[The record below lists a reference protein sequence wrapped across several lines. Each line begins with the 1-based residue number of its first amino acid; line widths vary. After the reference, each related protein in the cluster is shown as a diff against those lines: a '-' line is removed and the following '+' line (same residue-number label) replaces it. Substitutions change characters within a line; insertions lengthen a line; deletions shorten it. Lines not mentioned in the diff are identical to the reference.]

1 MERYG
6 LAYALLAALLWGSA
20 PVLEKLGLVKISP
33 LAGLAIRTITI
44 TIILVVIALFTDMA
58 KEIVRVDSRSLF
70 FLVVSG
76 IIAGLLGM
84 LAYFKALKCWE
95 ASRVVPIVGAYPLFA
110 FLFALLF
117 LGEKLTLQKALGVL
131 LVVGGVFLLG

>member
-131 LVVGGVFLLG
+131 LVVSGVFLLG

>member
-6 LAYALLAALLWGSA
+6 LTYALLAALLWGSA

-58 KEIVRVDSRSLF
+58 KEIVRVDARSLF

-110 FLFALLF
+110 FLFALLC

-131 LVVGGVFLLG
+131 LVVSGVFLLG

>member
-44 TIILVVIALFTDMA
+44 TVILVVIALFTDMA

-95 ASRVVPIVGAYPLFA
+95 ASRVVPIVGAYPLLA

-131 LVVGGVFLLG
+131 LVVSGIFLLG

>member
-1 MERYG
+1 MERSG
-6 LAYALLAALLWGSA
+6 LAYALLAAMLWGSA

-44 TIILVVIALFTDMA
+44 TIILVAIALFTDMA

>member
-1 MERYG
+1 MERHG
-6 LAYALLAALLWGSA
+6 LVYALLAALLWGSA

-44 TIILVVIALFTDMA
+44 TIILVAIALFTDMA

>member
-33 LAGLAIRTITI
+33 LAGLAIRTVTI
-44 TIILVVIALFTDMA
+44 AIILVVIAFFTDLT
-58 KEIVRVDSRSLF
+58 KEIVSVDSKSLF

-84 LAYFKALKCWE
+84 WSYFKALKCGE

-131 LVVGGVFLLG
+131 LVVSGVFLLG

>member
-1 MERYG
+1 MERSG

-44 TIILVVIALFTDMA
+44 TIILVAIALFTDMA

>member
-44 TIILVVIALFTDMA
+44 TIILVVIALFSDMT

-95 ASRVVPIVGAYPLFA
+95 ASRVVPIVGSYPLFA

-117 LGEKLTLQKALGVL
+117 LGEKLTLQKVLGVL
-131 LVVGGVFLLG
+131 LVVSGVFLLG

>member
-6 LAYALLAALLWGSA
+6 LAYALLAAFLWGSA

-117 LGEKLTLQKALGVL
+117 LGEKLTLQKVLGVL

>member
-44 TIILVVIALFTDMA
+44 TVILVVIALFTDMA

-131 LVVGGVFLLG
+131 LVVSGVFLLG

>member
-6 LAYALLAALLWGSA
+6 LAYALLAAVLWGSA

-44 TIILVVIALFTDMA
+44 TIIFVAIALFTDLA
-58 KEIVRVDSRSLF
+58 KEMVRVDARSLF

-117 LGEKLTLQKALGVL
+117 LGEKLTLQKVLGVL
-131 LVVGGVFLLG
+131 LVVSGVFLLG

>member
-95 ASRVVPIVGAYPLFA
+95 ASRVVPIVGSYPLFA

-117 LGEKLTLQKALGVL
+117 LGEKLTLQKVLGVL
-131 LVVGGVFLLG
+131 LVVSGVFLLG

>member
-44 TIILVVIALFTDMA
+44 TIILVAIALFTDMT

-131 LVVGGVFLLG
+131 LVVSGVFLLG

>member
-6 LAYALLAALLWGSA
+6 LAYALLAAVLWGSA
-20 PVLEKLGLVKISP
+20 PVFEKLGLVKISP

-44 TIILVVIALFTDMA
+44 TIILVAIALFTDMA
-58 KEIVRVDSRSLF
+58 KEIVRVDARSLF
-70 FLVVSG
+70 FLVLSG

-117 LGEKLTLQKALGVL
+117 LGEKLTLQKVLGVL
-131 LVVGGVFLLG
+131 LVVSGVFLLG

>member
-44 TIILVVIALFTDMA
+44 TIILVVIALFTDMT
-58 KEIVRVDSRSLF
+58 KEIIRVDSRSLF

-131 LVVGGVFLLG
+131 LVVSGVFLLG

>member
-44 TIILVVIALFTDMA
+44 TILLVVIAFFTDLT
-58 KEIVRVDSRSLF
+58 KEIVSVDSKSLF

-84 LAYFKALKCWE
+84 WSYFKALKCWE

-131 LVVGGVFLLG
+131 LVVSGVFLLG

>member
-6 LAYALLAALLWGSA
+6 LVYALMAALLWGSA

-95 ASRVVPIVGAYPLFA
+95 ASRVVPIVGSYPLFA

-117 LGEKLTLQKALGVL
+117 LGETLTLQKALGVI
-131 LVVGGVFLLG
+131 LVVSGVFLLG